1 MRVVVHAGG
10 VRLEDPADCR
20 RFHVV
25 HDGPVPLEA
34 ALRAAAAGYA
44 ERTEAMIDVSWVRG
58 QAHDRV
64 GADWPANFA
73 AMLEYAATKGWLS
86 ADRGHVRA
94 HVEAA
99 RQEA

>member
-10 VRLEDPADCR
+10 VRLDDPADCR
-20 RFHVV
+20 RFHIV
-25 HDGPVPLEA
+25 HSGPVALDA
-34 ALRAAAAGYA
+34 ALRTAGAGYA
-44 ERTEAMIDVSWVRG
+44 DGMEAMIDVSWLRS

-64 GADWPANFA
+64 GADWPADFA

-99 RQEA
+99 